1 MFQSILA
8 GIILTG
14 ILTPFIIRLT
24 RRVGL
29 LDQPG
34 IQAHKQHNAPVPL
47 AGGLIVT
54 ISFLFLFFFS
64 GLWKTDLSKLIP
76 SALIIFAFGLWD
88 DFRRIS
94 ALKKF
99 LGQVLGA
106 VALVLSGVSIRA
118 FENSAFYIGGSPLI
132 YFWLDRF
139 LTVFW
144 VVGVTNAFNLV
155 DSMDGL
161 ALGLSD
167 WALAFFM
174 IATYDSNQ
182 PALSLLIALLLGVC
196 LGLYCFNAPPARLF
210 LGDSGAQ
217 LLGFLLAVIA
227 ILYNPLDRYQA
238 SSWFL
243 PILLV
248 GVPIFD
254 TSLVFFSRLRRGRRV
269 YQAGRDHTYH
279 RLVALGLDAGRAV
292 QLMHL
297 SALILSCIAF
307 IALGLPPLP
316 ANLLFAACL
325 LFAVLS
331 FFYLDHPKRWQ

>member
-1 MFQSILA
+1 MFKGILA
-8 GIILTG
+8 GVILTG
-14 ILTPFIIRLT
+14 LISPFMIRLAC
-24 RRVGL
+24 RVGL
-29 LDQPG
+29 LDHPG
-34 IQAHKQHNAPVPL
+34 VQSHKQHTKPIPL
-47 AGGLIVT
+47 AGGLVILLV
-54 ISFLFLFFFS
+54 LLVLFFAF
-64 GLWKTDLSKLIP
+64 GLGKMSLIGVFWP
-76 SALIIFAFGLWD
+76 ALIIFAFGLWD
-88 DFRRIS
+88 DFKRLS
-94 ALKKF
+94 ALQK
-99 LGQVLGA
+99 LIGQVLGA
-106 VALVLSGVSIRA
+106 MAVVLSGVSIQV

-132 YFWLDRF
+132 YVWLDRF

-144 VVGVTNAFNLV
+144 LVGVTNAFNLV

-161 ALGLSD
+161 ALGLSG

-174 IATYDSNQ
+174 LVTYDSNQ
-182 PALSLLIALLLGVC
+182 IALSMLTALLLGIC
-196 LGLYCFNAPPARLF
+196 LGLYFFNAPPAHLF

-254 TSLVFFSRLRRGRRV
+254 TSLVFFSRLRRGKPV

-279 RLVALGLDAGRAV
+279 RLVALGIGTERAV

-297 SALILSCIAF
+297 AALVLSCIAF

-316 ANLLFAACL
+316 ANLLFATCL
-325 LFAVLS
+325 LFAVLA
-331 FFYLDHPKRWQ
+331 FYYLDHSQRWQ